1 MKNQVQM
8 HDYVV
13 INHHTGRLMGAVR
26 AVSIEAAK
34 SMAHILF
41 GCYATAKLP

>member
-1 MKNQVQM
+1 MKSQM

-13 INHHTGRLMGAVR
+13 TNKHTGRLLGAVR
-26 AVSIEAAK
+26 AVSIEAAR

-41 GCYATAKLP
+41 GSYATAEVVK